1 MKNYLFFRTD
11 RIGDFLMSSILL
23 KSIKRNDPSAN
34 ITVVA
39 STKNFFYVKSLSYV
53 DNVILYPTNFLKRI
67 FFILSF
73 IKKKYSVILVLDGK
87 KRSIYCSLLCRA
99 KIKLL
104 ITTKWFYKNLFNL
117 FFTKTILS
125 SFKKKKIEEI
135 KDTLD
140 FLNFNFIEKDLNTFN
155 DEILLTNETYILPK
169 IFNVLHFDEKWIDKD
184 YITKYAKIQPES
196 TQLLIFLKN
205 IIDKSN
211 EDLIVTTGPNTNVVI
226 ENLKKSFIKINENNF
241 VYKYNGKEII
251 LFITITFFS
260 LQHII
265 SQSKLVICCHGASSH
280 LASAYNLKLFD
291 IFEETELESYKKW
304 NSHFRNYNYF
314 FRDDF
319 NSLSQRIIKH
329 I

>member
-1 MKNYLFFRTD
+1 MNRYLLFRTD
-11 RIGDFLMSSILL
+11 RIGDFLLSAILI
-23 KSIKRNDPSAN
+23 KSIKRNDPNAN
-34 ITVVA
+34 ITVVG
-39 STKNFFYVKSLSYV
+39 STKNFFYIKSLSYV
-53 DNVILYPTNFLKRI
+53 DNVILYPTNLLKKI

-73 IKKKYSVILVLDGK
+73 IKKKYSVIVVLDGK

-99 KIKLL
+99 KTKLL
-104 ITTKWFYKNLFNL
+104 ITTQWFYINLFNF

-125 SFKKKKIEEI
+125 SLKKKKIEEI

-140 FLNFNFIEKDLNTFN
+140 FLNFDFIEKDLNTFN
-155 DEILLTNETYILPK
+155 NEILLTNETYILPK
-169 IFNVLHFDEKWIDKD
+169 IFNVLHFDEKWIAKD
-184 YITKYAKIQPES
+184 YVTKYANIQPES

-226 ENLKKSFIKINENNF
+226 ESLKKSFIKINENNF
-241 VYKYNGKEII
+241 VYKHNNKEII
-251 LFITITFFS
+251 LFIKISFFS

-265 SQSKLVICCHGASSH
+265 SQSKLVICCHGAPSH

-291 IFEETELESYKKW
+291 IFEETELESYEKW